1 MAGVSEHNS
10 FSDEVPVADA
20 VEQQRPAAEPAD
32 DDSLE
37 LGGGVPLEI
46 NESDWQ
52 EQLRI
57 VDDPDE
63 DEIR

>member
-1 MAGVSEHNS
+1 MSEHDS
-10 FSDEVPVADA
+10 FPDEVPVADA
-20 VEQQRPAAEPAD
+20 VEQQRFASEPAD

-37 LGGGVPLEI
+37 LGGGVPLET

-52 EQLRI
+52 EQLQI
-57 VDDPDE
+57 VDDPDQ

>member
-1 MAGVSEHNS
+1 M
-10 FSDEVPVADA
+10 ADA

-32 DDSLE
+32 DASLE
-37 LGGGVPLEI
+37 LGGGGPLEI